1 VVADDSLVSEASTI
15 ELEMRELRAKND
27 VLERQLSLALRDNQL
42 LRARL
47 EAELRRHLGSKA
59 DKIDPNQLE
68 IPFEELMDA
77 VLADSE
83 PEPAAAAQEASDAEE
98 APAAPSASPK
108 RKGAHGRKPLPPN
121 LTRVRVEHHPEDK
134 HCAQCQH
141 EMQPMGSEVTEELD
155 WQPACFY
162 VTEHVRVK
170 YSCRHCQECV
180 AIAALPPRAIE
191 KGRPGPGLLAH
202 VLVSKYADHQ
212 PLNRMESILA
222 RHGIEISRSTM
233 CDWVRDSAQLLW
245 PIVKALKQSVL
256 RSMVLHADATGV
268 LCQENSKSKR
278 TRKAQLWAWVGDKQE
293 VVYDF
298 TLTKEQAEPKRFLGQ
313 WSGHLQC
320 DAASNF
326 HQVFES
332 GAVIEVGCW
341 AHARRRFVD
350 ALASDTARASRI
362 LALVQ
367 MLYKVEA
374 EAREHG
380 LDPPAKAALRQAR
393 SRPILERIREE
404 VELAGRTVL
413 PKSALGD
420 AIGYVRNQWRALNR
434 FVEDG
439 RLAIDNNAAE
449 RALRGVAVGRKN
461 WLFAGSED
469 GGKRAAT
476 IYSLIGTCKLLGVE
490 PFAYLRD
497 VLERLPTH
505 PASRVEELTPR
516 GWLAARA
523 AR

>member
-1 VVADDSLVSEASTI
+1 MGEATTI
-15 ELEMRELRAKND
+15 ELEVRELRAKNEALEAKSD
-27 VLERQLSLALRDNQL
+27 VLERQLKIALRDL
-42 LRARL
+42 ALVRARL
-47 EAELRRHLGSKA
+47 EAELRRRLGSKA
-59 DKIDPNQLE
+59 DRIDPNQLE
-68 IPFEELMDA
+68 IAFEELVDA

-83 PEPAAAAQEASDAEE
+83 PEPPAGIEEAPDAEE
-98 APAAPSASPK
+98 APAAPK
-108 RKGAHGRKPLPPN
+108 RRGAHGRSPLPKN
-121 LTRVRVEHHPEDK
+121 LPRVRVEHHPEET
-134 HCAQCQH
+134 HCGQCRR
-141 EMQPMGSEVTEELD
+141 EMQPIGEEVTEELD
-155 WQPACFY
+155 WKPASFL

-170 YSCRHCQECV
+170 YACRHCQEGV
-180 AIAALPPRAIE
+180 AIAALQARPIE

-212 PLNRMESILA
+212 PLYRMEGILG

-245 PIVKALKQSVL
+245 PIVKAQKVSVL
-256 RSMVLHADATGV
+256 ESLVLHTDATGV
-268 LCQENSKSKR
+268 LCQGNSQSRR
-278 TRKAQLWAWVGDKQE
+278 TRKAHLWAWIGGKCE
-293 VVYDF
+293 VVFDF
-298 TLTKEQAEPKRFLGQ
+298 TLTKEQAEPKRFLGN

-326 HQVFES
+326 HQIFES
-332 GAVIEVGCW
+332 GAVIEIGCW

-374 EAREHG
+374 DARQHA
-380 LDPPAKAALRQAR
+380 LDPPAKQALRQER
-393 SRPILERIREE
+393 SKPILERIREE
-404 VELAGRTVL
+404 VELARKNVL

-420 AIGYVRNQWRALNR
+420 ALGYVQNQWLALNR
-434 FVEDG
+434 FADDG

-461 WLFAGSED
+461 WLFTGSED

-476 IYSLIGTCKLLGVE
+476 IYSLIGTCKLLRIE

-505 PASRVEELTPR
+505 PASRITELTPR
-516 GWLAARA
+516 GWLAARSA
-523 AR
+523 S

>member
-1 VVADDSLVSEASTI
+1 MVGTVTI
-15 ELEMRELRAKND
+15 EHENRELRAKNEL
-27 VLERQLSLALRDNQL
+27 LERQLSLALRDNQL

-47 EAELRRHLGSKA
+47 EAELRRYLGAKA

-68 IPFEELMDA
+68 IPFEELVEA

-83 PEPAAAAQEASDAEE
+83 PEPAPEVKEAPDAEE
-98 APAAPSASPK
+98 APAAPKK
-108 RKGAHGRKPLPPN
+108 RGAHGRAPLPKN
-121 LTRVRVEHHPEDK
+121 LTRVRVEHRPEDT
-134 HCAQCQH
+134 HCCQCQR
-141 EMQPMGSEVTEELD
+141 EMAPMGEEVTEELD
-155 WQPACFY
+155 WQPACFF

-170 YSCRHCQECV
+170 YACKHCQEGV
-180 AIAALPPRAIE
+180 VIAPLPPRPIE

-202 VLVSKYADHQ
+202 VLVSKYADHL
-212 PLNRMESILA
+212 PLNRMEGILA

-245 PIVKALKQSVL
+245 PIVRALKQSVL
-256 RSMVLHADATGV
+256 ESMVLHTDATGV
-268 LCQENSKSKR
+268 LCQENSQSRR
-278 TRKAQLWAWVGDKQE
+278 TRKAHLWAWVGDRRE

-298 TLTKEQAEPKRFLGQ
+298 TLTKEQSEPKRFLGN
-313 WSGHLQC
+313 WRGHLQC

-326 HQVFES
+326 HQVLES
-332 GAVIEVGCW
+332 GEVIEVGCW

-367 MLYKVEA
+367 MLYHVEA
-374 EAREHG
+374 EARA
-380 LDPPAKAALRQAR
+380 LDPPARRTLRQEQ
-393 SRPILERIREE
+393 SKPILERIREE
-404 VELAGRTVL
+404 VELASRTAL

-420 AIGYVRNQWRALNR
+420 ALGYVRNQWIALNR

-469 GGKRAAT
+469 GGKRAAV
-476 IYSLIGTCKLLGVE
+476 IYSLIGTCKLLGIE

-497 VLERLPTH
+497 VLERLPTQ
-505 PASRVEELTPR
+505 PAERIAELTPR
-516 GWLAARA
+516 AWLAARA